1 MSNQRALLLACHV
14 CPMVRSAFFPD
25 DFELDVANVIRQGPE
40 IVWVDV
46 ADNFFRGAHAAD
58 CKS

>member
-1 MSNQRALLLACHV
+1 
-14 CPMVRSAFFPD
+14 MVRSAFLPD